1 MKAIKSQVIIILCIF
16 FILLA
21 SRLTLAQTEGCCEY
35 SPVPG
40 EPFPCSFG
48 GCSPGTVVIV
58 GKTYTYNS
66 KGEVIGT
73 IYWYV
78 EKGTGTG
85 TEIEKCTPGTTRA
98 CDAFYNCPGTQTCKS
113 DGQWGDC
120 INNDP
125 AHCPSTCLLACQ
137 KKGYS
142 TANCRIG
149 LNCQADEYNIGLT
162 DDCNVTYHKPPP
174 GSDEAIEIEHTCC
187 CSNPISNPTSYL
199 GYSWTKP
206 GEYEVYAEGK
216 DLNGNTIKSNKII
229 ITVLNTPP
237 PPPPPPPSQC
247 QILEF
252 SINGKNNETNNP
264 LIVFVNTNLK
274 GYFSVT
280 DQCQECTVTS
290 NDNWNK
296 AYSLSDLSP
305 TYDIT
310 EIFKIPTPGT
320 YSYTLKCVG
329 ADPENMDL
337 DVISLG
343 IVEAKNLPW
352 WKEIIPYL
360 NLQGFLRG
368 LFR

>member
-1 MKAIKSQVIIILCIF
+1 MKAIKSQVIIISYIF
-16 FILLA
+16 FILLVPV
-21 SRLTLAQTEGCCEY
+21 LTLAQTEGCCEY

-98 CDAFYNCPGTQTCKS
+98 CDAFYNCPGTQTCES
-113 DGQWGDC
+113 NGQWGDC

-125 AHCPSTCLLACQ
+125 ANCPSTCLLACQ
-137 KKGYS
+137 KRGYS

-149 LNCQADEYNIGLT
+149 LNCQAGEYNIGLT

-199 GYSWTKP
+199 GYSWAKP
-206 GEYEVYAEGK
+206 GEYEVYTEAK
-216 DLNGNTIKSNKII
+216 DLNGNTIKSNKVI

-237 PPPPPPPSQC
+237 PP
-247 QILEF
+247 
-252 SINGKNNETNNP
+252 SICTVSISANPTKIIFGKSLTLTWEPENCNNCGAKTYLKDTSGNFDLFNENDWYDNP
-264 LIVFVNTNLK
+264 LERQTTPDSPLNTSHDTIVTPDKK
-274 GYFSVT
+274 G
-280 DQCQECTVTS
+280 
-290 NDNWNK
+290 
-296 AYSLSDLSP
+296 
-305 TYDIT
+305 
-310 EIFKIPTPGT
+310 IFKYEITCDGE
-320 YSYTLKCVG
+320 S
-329 ADPENMDL
+329 
-337 DVISLG
+337 
-343 IVEAKNLPW
+343 VEAEATTDTEDVEVNVIQLPW
-352 WKEIIPYL
+352 WREVIP